1 VILTLYFI
9 AAHLPFDPDERF
21 GILVIPIMIDM
32 LVIPIMRSAESQRR
46 SVVDICEQ
54 MLRREIISGEL
65 EVGAQLPPERE
76 LAEQMEVSRLTL
88 RSALTRL
95 AASGL
100 LSVRQGSGYRVQD
113 YLRFGGPD
121 LLDEVVELA
130 ESSTS
135 RVRIVAD
142 LLAMRR
148 QVARV
153 VLERLSDPAERG
165 SVDEVMDAIER
176 FAAAVEGRADVE
188 EIAMADLG
196 IISAMVQAT
205 ESPVY
210 ALCINPIIRVV
221 MDLKS
226 LRDILYRAPDENLA
240 GYRILQYWLTNPD
253 PKFIG
258 TLMLELVR
266 RDEASVRLLARPKS
280 SP

>member
-1 VILTLYFI
+1 
-9 AAHLPFDPDERF
+9 
-21 GILVIPIMIDM
+21 
-32 LVIPIMRSAESQRR
+32 MRNTEIHRR

-54 MLRREIISGEL
+54 MLRREIITGEL
-65 EVGAQLPPERE
+65 EIGELLPPERL
-76 LAEQMEVSRLTL
+76 LAEQMRVSRLTL

-113 YLRFGGPD
+113 YLVHGGPD

-130 ESSTS
+130 NTSPS
-135 RVRIVAD
+135 RVRIIAD

-153 VLERLSDPAERG
+153 VLERLSNPAERG
-165 SVDEVMDAIER
+165 DVDEVLLSIER
-176 FAAAVEGRADVE
+176 FADAVERGAPVE
-188 EIAMADLG
+188 EIARADLS

-221 MDLKS
+221 MDLDS
-226 LRDILYRAPDENLA
+226 LRDIIYRQPEESLA
-240 GYRILQYWLTNPD
+240 GYRILQYWLQAPD

-258 TLMLELVR
+258 TFMLELVR
-266 RDEASVRLLARPKS
+266 RDEASVRLLARPD
-280 SP
+280 PIL

>member
-1 VILTLYFI
+1 
-9 AAHLPFDPDERF
+9 
-21 GILVIPIMIDM
+21 MIDM

>member
-1 VILTLYFI
+1 
-9 AAHLPFDPDERF
+9 
-21 GILVIPIMIDM
+21 
-32 LVIPIMRSAESQRR
+32 MRNTEPQRR

-54 MLRREIISGEL
+54 MLRREIISGALATGE
-65 EVGAQLPPERE
+65 QLPPERE
-76 LAEQMEVSRLTL
+76 LAEQMKVSRLTL

-100 LSVRQGSGYRVQD
+100 LSVRQGRGYRVQD
-113 YLRFGGPD
+113 YLQHGGPE
-121 LLDEVVELA
+121 LLDEIVEMA
-130 ESSTS
+130 ETS
-135 RVRIVAD
+135 PRRVRIVAD

-165 SVDEVMDAIER
+165 DVEGVIEAIEGLADAVER
-176 FAAAVEGRADVE
+176 GASLDEIAAADV
-188 EIAMADLG
+188 A
-196 IISAMVQAT
+196 IISAMVEAT

-221 MDLKS
+221 MGLPS
-226 LRDILYRAPDENLA
+226 LREILYRNPEENLA
-240 GYRILQYWLTNPD
+240 AYRVLQYWLANPD

-266 RDEASVRLLARPKS
+266 RDETSVSLLSRPGVEL
-280 SP
+280 